1 MEGITMPTITN
12 DEKREKWAILCGT
25 GMDSN
30 YLTSAKVFDATEM
43 EMFEM
48 SPEVTGYGYS
58 EVCGQQNSF
67 PIKLTPTTKI
77 LLKNLVNEL
86 KKL

>member
-1 MEGITMPTITN
+1 MS

-30 YLTSAKVFDATEM
+30 YLTNAKVFDATET

-48 SPEVTGYGYS
+48 SPEGTEGGLTG
-58 EVCGQQNSF
+58 ELCGRQNSF